1 MKRKKMKPSR
11 VLEIGNIFQRFM
23 DKHKT
28 LNHTGS
34 WIYINALNEPERD
47 LEINYKNKDYLIKN
61 TNKKLDLPI
70 LNEKQEAQLLEAS
83 FEMGLEMV
91 KGIKK

>member
-34 WIYINALNEPERD
+34 GFFINALNEPERD
-47 LEINYKNKDYLIKN
+47 LEINYKSKDYLITISEVSKIW
-61 TNKKLDLPI
+61 K
-70 LNEKQEAQLLEAS
+70 
-83 FEMGLEMV
+83 
-91 KGIKK
+91 IKH

>member
-28 LNHTGS
+28 LNQTGS
-34 WIYINALNEPERD
+34 GFFINALNEPERD
-47 LEINYKNKDYLIKN
+47 LEINYKNKDYLITISEVSK
-61 TNKKLDLPI
+61 I
-70 LNEKQEAQLLEAS
+70 
-83 FEMGLEMV
+83 
-91 KGIKK
+91 